1 VLSQPL
7 VEVVRSGFR
16 EGVHHGSVVLLNP
29 AGEAVRA
36 IGEVHRPML
45 PRSASKPIQAL
56 AMLRAGL
63 NLPDDAD
70 LAVVCASHNGEPEHV
85 ERVLGILAGAG
96 LTEDDLGCPPALPMH
111 EPAALAVLATGGQP
125 RRVYMN
131 CSGKHAGM
139 VATSAARGWPVAGYL
154 EPAHPLQ
161 VAVAAA
167 LTEVASEPVAATVVD
182 GCGAPLHGISLA
194 GLALAFARLVRA
206 APGTGERRV
215 VDAMRA
221 HPHLVAGT
229 GREDTR
235 LMAAVPGLVSKS
247 GAEGV
252 HAVALPDG
260 RAVALK
266 IEDGAARARL
276 PVMVA
281 ALRLLGVDSPGLD
294 ALAEE
299 PVLGGGRVVG
309 CARILPGA
317 LTS

>member
-1 VLSQPL
+1 MLSQPL

-16 EGVHHGSVVLLNP
+16 EGVHRGSVVLLDP
-29 AGEAVRA
+29 AGEVVRA
-36 IGEVHRPML
+36 VGEVRRPML
-45 PRSASKPIQAL
+45 PRSANKPIQAL
-56 AMLRAGL
+56 AMLQAGL
-63 NLPDDAD
+63 DLPDDAD
-70 LAVVCASHNGEPEHV
+70 LAMVCASHNGEPEHV

-96 LTEDDLGCPPALPMH
+96 LTEDDLGCPPDLPMH
-111 EPAALAVLATGGQP
+111 EPAAHAVLAAGGGH

-161 VAVAAA
+161 VTVAAA
-167 LTEVASEPVAATVVD
+167 LAEVASEPVAATAVD
-182 GCGAPLHGISLA
+182 GCGAPLYGISLA
-194 GLALAFARLVRA
+194 GLALAFARLAGA
-206 APGTGERRV
+206 APGTARRRV

-235 LMAAVPGLVSKS
+235 LMAAVPGLVCKS

-252 HAVALPDG
+252 QAAALPDG

-281 ALRLLGVDSPGLD
+281 ALRLLGVDPPALE

-299 PVLGGGRVVG
+299 PMLGGGRVVG
-309 CARILPGA
+309 CVRLLPGA
-317 LTS
+317 LDA